1 MKYFFLLLFSPIN
14 LIAQDPNNILCD
26 SIMKAEMTLNGFNG
40 NVLVA
45 KAGKIIFQKSYG
57 YRNYDTKE
65 LLDSNS
71 VFELASVSKQFTAV
85 CILQLMEAGKLKL
98 SDSLRKYFPEMPYN
112 NITIQQLLTHTSG
125 LFDYSDSMGGYWNHK
140 DIAFNNDAIHFLEKE
155 KLPANFKAGTKWQYC
170 NTGYMLL
177 ASIVEKL
184 SGLTFQ
190 DYLQQQ
196 IFKPLHMNHSRIYN
210 TRRSSTEVIPDYA
223 YGFVYSDSLKRYILP
238 DSLPALDF
246 VFYLDGIVGD
256 GCVNSTTTDL
266 YKWDRALKNHVLLK
280 EDTQNEMFSHQALV
294 DSALKTYYGYG
305 EFLGESKFALGKYI
319 THTGGWPGYATV
331 IIRYL
336 KDDITVI
343 ILSNNES
350 SYYWPRNLLAY
361 VFTNKPVEVPYRHVA
376 TSINSSLFD
385 SYLGRYKIPYVPAV
399 IFSLS
404 KKEGKIFVR
413 FEKDTSDVEFKPE
426 SPTKLFNTGKEDQQM
441 EFTQNSFGTKQQV
454 FFVDHGLK
462 LEIVKID

>member
-1 MKYFFLLLFSPIN
+1 
-14 LIAQDPNNILCD
+14 
-26 SIMKAEMTLNGFNG
+26 MKAEVTLNGFNG

-45 KAGKIIFQKSYG
+45 KAGKIVFQKSYG
-57 YRNYDTKE
+57 YRNYNTKE

-98 SDSLRKYFPEMPYN
+98 SDSLRQYFPKMPYN

-125 LFDYSDSMGGYWNHK
+125 LPEYSNSMENYWNHK
-140 DIAFNNDAIHFLEKE
+140 NIAFNKDVIRFLERE
-155 KLPANFKAGTKWQYC
+155 KPPANFKPGTKWQYC
-170 NTGYMLL
+170 NTGYVLL

-190 DYLQQQ
+190 DYLQQH

-238 DSLPALDF
+238 DSLPALDI

-256 GCVNSTTTDL
+256 GCVNSTTADL
-266 YKWDRALKNHVLLK
+266 YKWDRALKNHVLLR
-280 EDTQNEMFSHQALV
+280 EDVQQMMFSSQAIM
-294 DSALKTYYGYG
+294 DTALKLFYGYG
-305 EFLGESKFALGKYI
+305 ETLGRSMFGLGNFI
-319 THTGGWPGYATV
+319 RHDGGWPGYATV

-336 KDDITVI
+336 KDDITII

-350 SYYWPRNLLAY
+350 NNNWPRNMLAY
-361 VFTNKPVEVPYRHVA
+361 IISEKPVEVPYSHIA
-376 TSINSSLFD
+376 ISLAISQFD
-385 SYLGRYKIPYVPAV
+385 NYLGKYKIPYIPAS
-399 IFSLS
+399 IFSLTQRD
-404 KKEGKIFVR
+404 GKIFIR
-413 FEKDTSDVEFKPE
+413 FEKDTSEIEFKPE
-426 SPTKLFNTGKEDQQM
+426 SSAKLFNTGKNDQQI
-441 EFTQNSFGTKQQV
+441 EFTKNSIGTKQQV
-454 FFVDHGLK
+454 FFIDNGLK
-462 LEIVKID
+462 TEIVKVD